1 MEDAD
6 AFTANKAYVAARAVF
21 AYTLTVFPTKKSI
34 WQRAAFFE
42 KNHGTIEQYESL
54 LQRAVTYCPKV
65 ICLICFNEVPGK
77 VAGSYLLLPFLCQ
90 CYDILFG
97 IFMHSHTF
105 TVVSA
110 VAAAP

>member
-1 MEDAD
+1 MNFDPSDNKSLCSAIGVETEDRKHTWMEDAD

-65 ICLICFNEVPGK
+65 ICLNM
-77 VAGSYLLLPFLCQ
+77 S
-90 CYDILFG
+90 
-97 IFMHSHTF
+97 
-105 TVVSA
+105 
-110 VAAAP
+110 

>member
-6 AFTANKAYVAARAVF
+6 SFTANKAYVAARAVF

-65 ICLICFNEVPGK
+65 TSFRTLQALIWFFKAIYSNLRYFQNFAMILG
-77 VAGSYLLLPFLCQ
+77 
-90 CYDILFG
+90 DIKF
-97 IFMHSHTF
+97 
-105 TVVSA
+105 
-110 VAAAP
+110 